1 MTEHPPLTKAK
12 ARRKL
17 SRTQVID
24 ILERNVELYKDEDL
38 FVRYLVE
45 LAVYLMEY
53 EYNWED
59 AAVETPN
66 LPERPNGHR
75 PQIEKRD
82 NKIIFSMLTPTSQRS
97 QSRHFCPFCGTE
109 VGELLI
115 CPSCRNLTR

>member
-1 MTEHPPLTKAK
+1 MSEQELSKAK

-17 SRTQVID
+17 NRSQILD

-38 FVRYLVE
+38 FVHYLVE
-45 LAVYLMEY
+45 LAIYLMEY
-53 EYNWED
+53 EYNWDDSD
-59 AAVETPN
+59 ATPPN

-75 PQIEKRD
+75 PMVEKRD
-82 NKIIFSMLTPTSQRS
+82 NKMIFSMLTPTSQRS
-97 QSRHFCPFCGTE
+97 KTRHFCPFCGTE